1 MTRLLVGTNT
11 NIANIPPP
19 PRLFSPSHSPTKNWI
34 QSNICIVS
42 IFEWSFLNFKLIVLD
57 VVRRLV
63 AVSGGSDICIHY
75 PLVLLWQE
83 VRYKR
88 GRVVSGIRHLMI
100 MGLLW
105 ISNAHLTTA
114 GRVKPGH
121 ADWTAAMASVATS
134 HIFSCI
140 KPLLQSSARFP
151 GPGAFPWWWS
161 RYNHPIEM

>member
-1 MTRLLVGTNT
+1 MV
-11 NIANIPPP
+11 
-19 PRLFSPSHSPTKNWI
+19 
-34 QSNICIVS
+34 
-42 IFEWSFLNFKLIVLD
+42 

-121 ADWTAAMASVATS
+121 AEDRTAAMASVATS

-140 KPLLQSSARFP
+140 KPLVQSSARFP
-151 GPGAFPWWWS
+151 GPGAFPW
-161 RYNHPIEM
+161 